1 MNLTLVRKNS
11 TPIFENSFL
20 FQFNFIPYKRKKQE
34 EELALVILKAFFNF
48 RNGVKLLV
56 GNFLSFITSSHVK
69 I

>member
-20 FQFNFIPYKRKKQE
+20 FQFNFIPYKGKKQEE

-56 GNFLSFITSSHVK
+56 GNFL
-69 I
+69 